1 MYRYMYYSYI
11 LSVLNSSH
19 VAFSGN
25 NGGSRISVCSVCIQT
40 GWIKFY
46 SVQKQRVCVCVCVQ
60 NAFPHLAGAL
70 HTCAQTI
77 YYIGRHRIE

>member
-1 MYRYMYYSYI
+1 MYYSYI

-25 NGGSRISVCSVCIQT
+25 NSGSRISVCSVCIQT

-46 SVQKQRVCVCVCVQ
+46 SVQKQCVCVCVYTECVSTLGWCT
-60 NAFPHLAGAL
+60 AHM
-70 HTCAQTI
+70 HTDDI
-77 YYIGRHRIE
+77 VYR